1 MKNKKGKEKM
11 MCHSLRIGDNRLW
24 PTLGLPF
31 LFMILISG
39 CSLGAKPSYLVNQYT
54 LEYPSPFQKEFTS
67 INELVKVEQFSVAQ
81 TFNTSAMIYREG
93 PNLRNV
99 DPYNRWR
106 IKPGEMAA
114 EYLARDLRN
123 SGLFRAVFSC
133 NDSEGTRYLLEGQVD
148 EFLEAS
154 EKDGRKAVLGLNV
167 TFLDLKK
174 RDTAEKVIFQRDY
187 KVAEPYPEK
196 TPAALAQGMSRAMEK
211 ISRQIILD
219 LQDAVNPVRNSG
231 GALNPA
237 GIIIKPN
244 PAAEQRGIISNGVKS
259 R

>member
-11 MCHSLRIGDNRLW
+11 LCYSLRIKDNRLW
-24 PTLGLPF
+24 PNLTLF
-31 LFMILISG
+31 LLSMVLMTS
-39 CSLGAKPSYLVNQYT
+39 CSFGAKPSYKVNQYT
-54 LEYPSPFQKEFTS
+54 LEYPSPFPKELTS
-67 INELVKVEQFSVAQ
+67 VNELIKVEQFSVAQ
-81 TFNTSAMIYREG
+81 TFNTSAMIYKEG

-114 EYLARDLRN
+114 EYLVRDLRN
-123 SGLFRAVFSC
+123 SGLFRAVISYD
-133 NDSEGTRYLLEGQVD
+133 DSEETRYLLEGQVD

-154 EKDGRKAVLGLNV
+154 EKDGRKAVLSLNV
-167 TFLDLKK
+167 TFLDLTK

-187 KVAEPYPEK
+187 KVVEPYPEK
-196 TPAALAQGMSRAMEK
+196 TPAALAQGMSRAMAK

-219 LQDAVNPVRNSG
+219 LQDAV
-231 GALNPA
+231 
-237 GIIIKPN
+237 
-244 PAAEQRGIISNGVKS
+244 KS

>member
-1 MKNKKGKEKM
+1 M
-11 MCHSLRIGDNRLW
+11 MFLSLRIKENRLR
-24 PTLGLPF
+24 PNLVLPF
-31 LFMILISG
+31 LSMVLITS

-54 LEYPSPFQKEFTS
+54 LEYPSPILKELTS
-67 INELVKVEQFSVAQ
+67 INELVRVEQFSVAQ
-81 TFNTSAMIYREG
+81 TFNTSAMIYKEG

-106 IKPGEMAA
+106 TKPGEMTT
-114 EYLARDLRN
+114 EYLVRDLRN
-123 SGLFRAVFSC
+123 SGLFRGVISYS
-133 NDSEGTRYLLEGQVD
+133 DREETQYLLEGQVD
-148 EFLEAS
+148 EFLEVS

-187 KVAEPYPEK
+187 KVAEPYTEK
-196 TPAALAQGMSRAMEK
+196 TPAALAQGMSRAMGK

-219 LQDAVNPVRNSG
+219 LQN
-231 GALNPA
+231 AL
-237 GIIIKPN
+237 
-244 PAAEQRGIISNGVKS
+244 KS

>member
-11 MCHSLRIGDNRLW
+11 MFHSLRAKDNRRW
-24 PTLGLPF
+24 RNLGLAF
-31 LFMILISG
+31 LFMVLISG
-39 CSLGAKPSYLVNQYT
+39 CSLGAKPSYLVNQYA
-54 LEYPSPFQKEFTS
+54 LEYPSPFLKELTS

-81 TFNTSAMIYREG
+81 TFNTSAMIYKEG

-106 IKPGEMAA
+106 TKPGEMVT
-114 EYLARDLRN
+114 EYLVRDLRN
-123 SGLFRAVFSC
+123 SGLFRAVVSY
-133 NDSEGTRYLLEGQVD
+133 NDTGETRYLLEGQVG

-174 RDTAEKVIFQRDY
+174 RETAEKVIFQRDY
-187 KVAEPYPEK
+187 KVVEPYIEK
-196 TPAALAQGMSRAMEK
+196 TPAALAQGMSRALGK

-219 LQDAVNPVRNSG
+219 LQDAV
-231 GALNPA
+231 
-237 GIIIKPN
+237 
-244 PAAEQRGIISNGVKS
+244 KS